1 MIQYFVRDRSKLYAK
16 NQMHYENIFEEHQ
29 LTYLRN
35 VTEIFVTQGSAR
47 QGFKTL
53 WDILDSQS
61 LFLIKPLHS
70 VPL

>member
-1 MIQYFVRDRSKLYAK
+1 
-16 NQMHYENIFEEHQ
+16 MHYENIFEEHQ

-53 WDILDSQS
+53 WDRSWILRV
-61 LFLIKPLHS
+61 HS
-70 VPL
+70 